1 MLTRHMKMATT
12 TCEALPSSMRMSIEE
27 SMRRR
32 THSTTSNLILPECA
46 LNLYIMEGGHCLL
59 TRSKVSRT
67 SRAERRDGR
76 RAPRSLSTVRCHRLP
91 QSPPTPT
98 GLLTGVLVKVGYA
111 KYVRPRSGENFGVV
125 AALVKPPA
133 AVAASTGREREGKR
147 APRSGI
153 FFQIGLY
160 L

>member
-1 MLTRHMKMATT
+1 MWLVGTGFAIAESSTRHGGDEVRSRLR
-12 TCEALPSSMRMSIEE
+12 CSSGALGRTASHARLQVKPSK
-27 SMRRR
+27 
-32 THSTTSNLILPECA
+32 N
-46 LNLYIMEGGHCLL
+46 
-59 TRSKVSRT
+59 
-67 SRAERRDGR
+67 RAEEEAGNDAAARGARSNAPR
-76 RAPRSLSTVRCHRLP
+76 RAHRR

-153 FFQIGLY
+153 FFRSSCIFESEKHQNPL
-160 L
+160 